1 MTSHDDGDRW
11 DLLARL
17 GRLDPKLVV
26 IGALALF
33 LAVLL
38 LPPLLGALLIV
49 LIAVA
54 LAALL
59 TKTWPLLP
67 GSHSRP
73 LRCAPDIRCHSIKLP
88 DQPLSGMSRSIQALC
103 AAATT

>member
-67 GSHSRP
+67 GPQRA
-73 LRCAPDIRCHSIKLP
+73 LRLGVIVALLVVAASKL
-88 DQPLSGMSRSIQALC
+88 L
-103 AAATT
+103 